1 MKYRPDK
8 DLEFLK
14 QIESRKLNYLGS
26 ILLYDYVGKSRTTA
40 FDESFELL
48 HVDEDKRDV
57 KNWQIFATEI
67 QYFGGNTLVNRVR
80 RNGVCYEEIVDDVAD
95 KMELSDFLK
104 NKSVEEKEN
113 VIVDQLRRYISTLL
127 ETNVDDMSVDVLQ
140 YCLREYCDSSAAME
154 RLLQDSAKERKHL
167 LKKIGNKFLDSVY
180 PELKVLN
187 MNWSVV
193 VQTIVEISLLR
204 KSENGLSIAIIGNQ
218 GSGKTTLL
226 KYLQEGSFVP
236 IDKGTSIEEKFDS
249 FKSPIFNMKIES
261 GSDVAGG
268 RDYRELQISQCKN
281 KDLIFFCFNPLQ
293 VIESEEHKNDFIIR
307 LGTIKDI
314 SSDKLV
320 FIATF
325 ADKYEQNKSDVK
337 EALYKMM
344 HSDDMGTLSKK
355 FKVENCKFVSL
366 KNETQ
371 TKQMFDEIKESYL

>member
-1 MKYRPDK
+1 MKYRPDE

-80 RNGVCYEEIVDDVAD
+80 RNGVYYKEIVDDVAD
-95 KMELSDFLK
+95 KMEISDFLK

-113 VIVDQLRRYISTLL
+113 VIVDQLRRYISTLS
-127 ETNVDDMSVDVLQ
+127 EPNVDDMSVDLLQ
-140 YCLREYCDSSAAME
+140 CYLRENFDSSAAME
-154 RLLQDSAKERKHL
+154 QLLQDSAKERKPL
-167 LKKIGNKFLDSVY
+167 FKKIGNKFLDNVSLV
-180 PELKVLN
+180 KVLN

-218 GSGKTTLL
+218 GAGKTTLL
-226 KYLQEGSFVP
+226 KYLQKGAFVP

-249 FKSPIFNMKIES
+249 FKSPVFNMKIES

-293 VIESEEHKNDFIIR
+293 VIESEEHMNDFILR
-307 LGTIKDI
+307 LATIKDI

-344 HSDDMGTLSKK
+344 NSDDMGTLSKK
-355 FKVENCKFVSL
+355 FKVGNCKFVSL

>member
-1 MKYRPDK
+1 MKYRPDE

-80 RNGVCYEEIVDDVAD
+80 RNGVYYKEIVDDVAD
-95 KMELSDFLK
+95 KMEISDFLK

-113 VIVDQLRRYISTLL
+113 VIVDQLRRYISTLS
-127 ETNVDDMSVDVLQ
+127 EPNVDDMSVDLLQ
-140 YCLREYCDSSAAME
+140 CYLRENFDSSAAME
-154 RLLQDSAKERKHL
+154 QLLQDSAKERKPL
-167 LKKIGNKFLDSVY
+167 LKKIGNKFLDNVSPV
-180 PELKVLN
+180 KVLN

-218 GSGKTTLL
+218 GAGKTTLL
-226 KYLQEGSFVP
+226 KYLQKGAFVP

-249 FKSPIFNMKIES
+249 FKSPVFNMKIES

-293 VIESEEHKNDFIIR
+293 VIESEEHMNDFILR
-307 LGTIKDI
+307 LTKIKDI

-344 HSDDMGTLSKK
+344 KSDDMGTPSKK